1 MADGCDGSLHLEER
15 SSTGALVDVGQPAP
29 AGRNGR
35 QAQAAVK
42 GSKALGHYHGV
53 RPWLGSSHKTC
64 DQLSHLLIRCA
75 SNAYSSQAL
84 SVISIPDRKSPLDEI
99 ARSLWDDG
107 LSVVATNPAVL
118 PVIRQIPKMAIRLAG
133 VLATNIPVS
142 VTQLAACR
150 PAVRGSTGLGGRV

>member
-53 RPWLGSSHKTC
+53 RPWLGSSNHKTC
-64 DQLSHLLIRCA
+64 DQLSHLLIRSA
-75 SNAYSSQAL
+75 SNAYSSQTL

-133 VLATNIPVS
+133 VLATKS
-142 VTQLAACR
+142 VLKNTSC
-150 PAVRGSTGLGGRV
+150 